1 MLKLWTRLVV
11 GLIFVF
17 VTISAPMHAAAMG
30 VMHEAKADTASMTKA
45 AMPDMTGMSDA
56 CAKAMA
62 AQMAAQMAAENA
74 HHKAKPAKAPNGHAK
89 GCCSEGCNCPLS
101 HCPATAPMLALAGFA
116 ILHVEAATSSSSET
130 QTLRSYLADTLKRPP
145 RA

>member
-1 MLKLWTRLVV
+1 MLKLWTRLIV

-30 VMHEAKADTASMTKA
+30 VMHEAASASTAPA
-45 AMPDMTGMSDA
+45 AMPEMSGMSDA

-62 AQMAAQMAAENA
+62 AQMSAETSDA
-74 HHKAKPAKAPNGHAK
+74 KAKPSKAPKGHAN

-101 HCPATAPMLALAGFA
+101 HCPATAPILALAEYT
-116 ILHVEAATSSSSET
+116 ILHVEPMTGIGTET
-130 QTLRSYLADTLKRPP
+130 QTLRSYLVETLKRPP